1 MLCLIRAVVVSAA
14 IGSCAVAAGACRSG
28 ADSPPPPAG
37 RDIVLVPDAETRE
50 GRVPPRATLDG
61 LLLQLDVRP
70 DLVPS
75 AVALVR
81 TVFDPRKLRAG
92 QPYRLV
98 RARDGSIRRF
108 EYEIDIER
116 FLRIAA
122 RPAAPRSVMT
132 AAVVPYRIER
142 GIVALRG
149 AISSSAPSLFEAMEV
164 AGEQPD
170 LSLSLADVF
179 SADIDFNVD
188 LQPGDAFGVAF
199 EKIFREDGFVAYGA
213 VVAAEFRNEG
223 RLLQAVRFTPPGGKP
238 GYYDAAGRSLRKFFI
253 KSPLKFAPT
262 ISSGFS
268 RGRLHPILRIV
279 RPHLGV
285 DYRAPAGAPV
295 IAVAAGV
302 VVSAGWNGEGG
313 RTVRLRHVN
322 GYETLYMHLS
332 SIAVRAGQRV
342 AQGDPIGRVGSS
354 GLATGPHLDYRIR
367 RNGAYV
373 NPVLEHKRM
382 PPGDPIPAA
391 LMPQFVAERDR
402 ALARLVPDRGTTAA
416 AKAP

>member
-1 MLCLIRAVVVSAA
+1 VRPPS
-14 IGSCAVAAGACRSG
+14 SSG
-28 ADSPPPPAG
+28 K
-37 RDIVLVPDAETRE
+37 DIVLVPDTEIRQ
-50 GRVPPRATLDG
+50 GLVPPRATLDG
-61 LLLQLDVRP
+61 LLRQLGVRP
-70 DLVPS
+70 ELVPGVVS
-75 AVALVR
+75 LVR
-81 TVFDPRKLRAG
+81 TAFDPRKLRAG

-98 RARDGSIRRF
+98 RGLDGALRSF

-116 FLRIAA
+116 FLRIAG
-122 RPAAPRSVMT
+122 RPGAPPSEMT
-132 AAVVPYRIER
+132 AAIVSYQMER

-149 AISSSAPSLFEAMEV
+149 AITTSAPSLFEAMEA
-164 AGEQPD
+164 AGEKPD

-188 LQPGDAFGVAF
+188 LQPGDTFGVAF
-199 EKIFREDGFVAYGA
+199 EKVLREGEFVAYGA
-213 VVAAEFRNEG
+213 VVAAEFHNEG
-223 RLLQAVRFTPPGGKP
+223 RLLRAVRFAPPGGKP
-238 GYYDAAGRSLRKFFI
+238 GYYDADGRSLRKFFL
-253 KSPLKFAPT
+253 KSPLKFAAT
-262 ISSGFS
+262 VSSRFS
-268 RGRLHPILRIV
+268 RARLHPILRIV

-302 VVSAGWNGEGG
+302 VVSAGWNGDGG
-313 RTVRLRHVN
+313 RTVHLRHVN

-332 SIAVRAGQRV
+332 SITVRAGQRV
-342 AQGDPIGRVGSS
+342 AQGDLIGRVGSS

-367 RNGAYV
+367 RNGVYV

-402 ALARLVPDRGTTAA
+402 ALARLR
-416 AKAP
+416 